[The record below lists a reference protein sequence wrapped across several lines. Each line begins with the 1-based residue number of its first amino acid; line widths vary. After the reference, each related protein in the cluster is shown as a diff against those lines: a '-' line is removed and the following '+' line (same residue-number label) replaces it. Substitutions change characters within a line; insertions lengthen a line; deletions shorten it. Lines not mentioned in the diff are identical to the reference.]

1 MIECGSLELTQAR
14 VQARHGQR
22 VGEAVWQRLEM
33 TREFGALLEVARA
46 SPLQPWLQ
54 GVSVTSGS
62 NQIEASLRSHWRTT
76 VAEVAAWM
84 PTAWQSALNWC
95 AVLPDLPV
103 LQHLAQG
110 GEALPW
116 MQDDPDLRAL
126 CAAPA
131 AQHGAAL
138 AAGRFAP
145 LAGAWATPQALPRAW
160 RTEWERRLPQPPAGA
175 DDSLQQLAATVLAHA
190 AAFAAAPPGPGGLLR
205 RSLQTRLTQLLRRA
219 ALEPAVAFI
228 HVALCA
234 LDLERL
240 RGELLGR
247 ALFAPGRVG

>member
-1 MIECGSLELTQAR
+1 MIECGSLELTHAR

-22 VGEAVWQRLEM
+22 AGEAVWQRLEM
-33 TREFGALLEVARA
+33 TRDFGALLEVARA
-46 SPLQPWLQ
+46 SPLQPWLE
-54 GVSVTSGS
+54 GMSAASGAK
-62 NQIEASLRSHWRTT
+62 QIEASLRSHWRKT

-116 MQDDPDLRAL
+116 MQDDPDFRAL
-126 CAAPA
+126 CDAPPA
-131 AQHGAAL
+131 ERGAVL
-138 AAGRFAP
+138 AAGRFAA
-145 LAGAWATPQALPRAW
+145 LASAWAAPQGLPAAW
-160 RTEWERRLPQPPAGA
+160 RAEWERRLPRPAAGA
-175 DDSLQQLAATVLAHA
+175 DDSLQQLAATVLAHG

-205 RSLQTRLTQLLRRA
+205 RSLQARLTLLLRRA
-219 ALEPAVAFI
+219 ALEPAVAFV

-247 ALFAPGRVG
+247 ALFAPGRGG